1 MIVCRPLS
9 MLPHKKLM
17 KKIEKTATSFFKA
30 ILPAI
35 YMAPMV
41 ISAWGFVSFVQWAS

>member
-1 MIVCRPLS
+1 
-9 MLPHKKLM
+9 M
-17 KKIEKTATSFFKA
+17 KKIEKTATNLVKA

-35 YMAPMV
+35 YIAPMV